1 MPIPEIATL
10 TVHFPSRSKLAMSQ
24 DEEWC
29 EIEEDGGRRRIRFHD
44 YDEIFAVE
52 GLYEHL
58 FYERLECQSHT
69 VVTDLLAEQVAAAG
83 QDPALMSV
91 LDLGAGNGM
100 VGEELRRRDFGQV
113 VGVDIVPEA
122 GEACERDRPDVY
134 ADYFVCDLLSPP
146 ADVRAELEIADF
158 AAMTSV
164 AALGFGDVPPA
175 VFEAAFD
182 CVRPGGWIAFTIKED
197 FLETTDASGFS
208 AHILRLLDEGALEER
223 ARRRYQHRLDIRGEP
238 LHYIAMVGVK
248 R

>member
-1 MPIPEIATL
+1 MPTSESASL
-10 TVHFPSRSKLAMSQ
+10 TVHLPSSSELAMSQ

-29 EIEEDGGRRRIRFHD
+29 EVVQGGARRRIRFHD
-44 YDEIFAVE
+44 YEEIFAVE

-58 FYERLECQSHT
+58 FYERLKCQSHT
-69 VVTDLLAEQVAAAG
+69 VVTDLLAEQVAAAE
-83 QDPALMSV
+83 QDPACMSV

-100 VGEELRRRDFGQV
+100 VGEELLRRGFGQV
-113 VGVDIVPEA
+113 VGVDIVPAA
-122 GEACERDRPDVY
+122 GEATERDRPGVY

-146 ADVRAELEIADF
+146 ADVRAELEVADF

-164 AALGFGDVPPA
+164 AALGFGDVPPE
-175 VFEAAFD
+175 VFQAAFD
-182 CVRPGGWIAFTIKED
+182 CVRPGGWVALTIKED

-208 AHILRLLDEGALEER
+208 AHIQRLLREGQLEER
-223 ARRRYQHRLDIRGEP
+223 ARRRYQHRLDVRGEP